1 MWREN
6 EQVRS
11 EGEAGS
17 LIEKFT
23 KREIKEALDEMK
35 VTSAPAPDVLLVSFY
50 KTLREQIKAPV
61 TEMFLKFHEG
71 DFNLSRLKYDL
82 ISLIPKN
89 ESRK

>member
-1 MWREN
+1 
-6 EQVRS
+6 
-11 EGEAGS
+11 
-17 LIEKFT
+17 
-23 KREIKEALDEMK
+23 
-35 VTSAPAPDVLLVSFY
+35 
-50 KTLREQIKAPV
+50 V